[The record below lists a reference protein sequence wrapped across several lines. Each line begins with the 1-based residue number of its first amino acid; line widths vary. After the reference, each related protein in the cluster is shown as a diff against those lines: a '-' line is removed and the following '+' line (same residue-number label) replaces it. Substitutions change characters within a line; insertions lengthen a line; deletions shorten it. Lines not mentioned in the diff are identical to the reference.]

1 MAKKKEDQI
10 YWSVFLCHSCISF
23 IQYINLE
30 YNTSMRAYDVPLS
43 ALLYIVYAGVP
54 EYDLKGPT
62 GAQLE
67 AYKAIMNQIIED
79 ENDGL

>member
-1 MAKKKEDQI
+1 MK
-10 YWSVFLCHSCISF
+10 
-23 IQYINLE
+23 
-30 YNTSMRAYDVPLS
+30 AYDVPLS

-79 ENDGL
+79 ESNGL

>member
-1 MAKKKEDQI
+1 MGL
-10 YWSVFLCHSCISF
+10 LCLMIM
-23 IQYINLE
+23 E
-30 YNTSMRAYDVPLS
+30 YNTYMKAYDVPLS

-79 ENDGL
+79 ESNGL

>member
-1 MAKKKEDQI
+1 MGL
-10 YWSVFLCHSCISF
+10 LCLMIM
-23 IQYINLE
+23 E
-30 YNTSMRAYDVPLS
+30 YNTYMRAYDVPLS

-62 GAQLE
+62 GDELE
-67 AYKAIMNQIIED
+67 AYIAIMNQIIED